1 LTGGLM
7 NVQDAIET
15 AREVTNR
22 LYEEGEH
29 EKAKGAGEVHRELIN
44 QRNAQQEEQ
53 EKQSA

>member
-1 LTGGLM
+1 M